1 MTNKIS
7 ILMTVFNSDTFLK
20 KSIQSILG
28 QTYEN
33 FEFIIVD
40 DGSTDRSSEILNSIN
55 DKRLKIYRLEKKI
68 GRTKALNFGLKKC
81 NTNIISIQ
89 DADDISN
96 DDRLEKTMKI
106 FSQNQNVGLVFTNF
120 DFINSEDEIIKDRKS
135 LIRPEYFRSDLT
147 YMNVI
152 AHSSVT
158 FKRNLSSNEKIFY
171 DESFIYA
178 QDYHLIL
185 RFLKNSKLFLINE
198 KLLRIR
204 DHKKNMSNLKIYAK
218 IRLLENLKLLKFSK
232 KNLNLNFLNK
242 LKIKFNEFKN
252 YIKLLK
258 NYLGE

>member
-1 MTNKIS
+1 
-7 ILMTVFNSDTFLK
+7 
-20 KSIQSILG
+20 
-28 QTYEN
+28 
-33 FEFIIVD
+33 
-40 DGSTDRSSEILNSIN
+40 
-55 DKRLKIYRLEKKI
+55 
-68 GRTKALNFGLKKC
+68 
-81 NTNIISIQ
+81 
-89 DADDISN
+89 
-96 DDRLEKTMKI
+96 
-106 FSQNQNVGLVFTNF
+106 
-120 DFINSEDEIIKDRKS
+120 
-135 LIRPEYFRSDLT
+135 
-147 YMNVI
+147 MNVI